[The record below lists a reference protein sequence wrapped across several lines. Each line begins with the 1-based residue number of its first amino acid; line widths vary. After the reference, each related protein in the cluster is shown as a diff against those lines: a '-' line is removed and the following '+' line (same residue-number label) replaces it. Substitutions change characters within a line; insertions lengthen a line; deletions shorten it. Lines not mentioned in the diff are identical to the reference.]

1 MDLGLRGKVVV
12 ITGGGGGIGRATA
25 LAFAREGATVVVSDI
40 NLEAAQAVAEEVRA
54 LGVPALA
61 VRTDVADPEDAQRL
75 IATTL
80 EHFGRIDVLVN
91 NAGIFQSKPLDDL
104 TAAEWDRVMAV
115 NLRGAFLCAQAA
127 LGPMKAQ
134 RSGQIINLGSLAG
147 QVGGIVAGANYAASK
162 AGIICLTKS
171 LAKNAGPFGIRVNCV
186 NPGVIDTPMTQPW
199 PPEARAALVQ
209 QTPLGRL
216 GRPEEV
222 ANAIVFL
229 ASDAASFIH
238 GAHLDVNGGIY
249 MD

>member
-40 NLEAAQAVAEEVRA
+40 DLEAAQAVAEEVRA

-199 PPEARAALVQ
+199 PPAARAALVQ